1 METKLQTAPHLA
13 ETGRRAKRLT
23 AVGRFAA
30 VVAVLAGLLAWG
42 LVLNVNTGSVQI
54 PAGAV
59 FRMVWDA
66 LRLKVM
72 EVFTGGAYAEALQ
85 AVLDGALDEI
95 IDALI
100 AYYQAQRLSS
110 GEKES

>member
-42 LVLNVNTGSVQI
+42 LVLNVNTGYVQI

-59 FRMVWDA
+59 FR
-66 LRLKVM
+66 
-72 EVFTGGAYAEALQ
+72 EA
-85 AVLDGALDEI
+85 
-95 IDALI
+95 
-100 AYYQAQRLSS
+100 
-110 GEKES
+110 